1 MPTITVRKAD
11 LITLLGRRFT
21 NQDLDLVKGEITDY
35 DESQDQ
41 LKLELK
47 DTNRPDLWCTEGIAR
62 EIGTKKEYD
71 FTKLSACSE
80 TFADKNLE
88 KVRPFIATFSA
99 RNIRLD
105 EALFLELLETQER
118 LAELFG
124 RKRDIIAIGLH
135 NLNTIDFPIYYKTA
149 APKEISFVPLAVEE
163 EMTLD
168 EILERHPKGQ
178 TYSYTLRGQ
187 ARYPVILDSKNMLL
201 SFPPIIN
208 GRDTELKPGD
218 ENLFVDITGKDLDSV
233 ILTANILAANFCDRG
248 AQIEPSKV
256 IYPYD
261 TQYGN
266 EITTPF
272 DIVKPLKIS
281 PHEFEKFLGESF
293 DQKTITEK
301 LLEAG
306 YRIEGDKAFPPLYR
320 NDCMDSFDMI
330 EDFAIRIGYH
340 NFKPEPP
347 TGYTI
352 GGTTPIRVF
361 ADTLREIIIGCGFE
375 EIMSNVLT
383 SRDELFSKT
392 MLPNEDLIEVE
403 NVMSLSYSV
412 LRHSMIPNLLE
423 VEASS
428 SKARYPHKIFELG
441 EVVIYNPDEN
451 LGAKTLLKLA
461 ASISH
466 ALANFSELHS
476 YLDFLFSQLGLLY
489 NFNPVNHPSFIEGRV
504 GEILV
509 NDKKLGIIG
518 EIHPQVLEN
527 WGIKTPLSLFELDI
541 NALYEI
547 QKITSKSNK

>member
-11 LITLLGRRFT
+11 LTTLIGRKLT
-21 NQDLDLVKGEITDY
+21 NQDLDLVKGEIIEY
-35 DESQDQ
+35 DELQDQ

-62 EIGTKKEYD
+62 EIGPQKEYA
-71 FTKLSACSE
+71 FTKLPAYSE
-80 TFADKNLE
+80 TFVDQSLE
-88 KVRPFIATFSA
+88 KIRPFIATFIA
-99 RNIRLD
+99 RNISLD

-118 LAELFG
+118 LADLYG

-135 NLNTIDFPIYYKTA
+135 NLEKITFPIYYKTA
-149 APKEISFVPLAVEE
+149 APKEISFIPLGVEE
-163 EMTLD
+163 QMTLD
-168 EILERHPKGQ
+168 EILEKHPKGR
-178 TYSYTLRGQ
+178 TYGYTLRGQ
-187 ARYPVILDSKNMLL
+187 DRYPVLLDSKNMLL

-218 ENLFVDITGKDLDSV
+218 KDLFVDITGKDLDSV
-233 ILTANILAANFCDRG
+233 ILTANILATNFYDRG
-248 AQIEPSKV
+248 AHIEPLKV
-256 IYPYD
+256 VYPYK
-261 TQYGN
+261 TPYGN
-266 EITTPF
+266 EVKTPF
-272 DIVKPLKIS
+272 DIAKPIKIRLS
-281 PHEFEKFLGESF
+281 EFEKLLGEPF
-293 DQKTITEK
+293 DLKTIKEK
-301 LLEAG
+301 LMEAG
-306 YRIEGDKAFPPLYR
+306 YRIDGDEAFPPLYR

-347 TGYTI
+347 QEYTI
-352 GGTTPIRVF
+352 GGTTPIRSF
-361 ADTLREIIIGCGFE
+361 ADTIREILIGCGFE

-392 MLPNEDLIEVE
+392 MLPNEDIIEVE

-412 LRHSMIPNLLE
+412 LRHSIIPALLK
-423 VEASS
+423 VESSS

-441 EVVIYNPDEN
+441 EVVIYDADEN
-451 LGAKTLLKLA
+451 LGSKTLLKLA

-466 ALANFSELHS
+466 AVANFSESHS
-476 YLDFLFSQLGLLY
+476 YLDFLFQQLNLPY
-489 NFNPVNHPSFIEGRV
+489 SFNPVNHSSFIDGRV

-527 WGIKTPLSLFELDI
+527 WGIKTPLSLFELNI

-547 QKITSKSNK
+547 QKTYAQFQ